1 MGPDGGRGAEV
12 FGFVACN
19 REWLESMSDEN
30 SYIPKFDVVEDIS
43 FKAVDRAVEL
53 TCAAVPHGSRDEVS
67 QKLAE
72 LMDWEFEG
80 YVW

>member
-1 MGPDGGRGAEV
+1 
-12 FGFVACN
+12 
-19 REWLESMSDEN
+19 MSDEN
-30 SYIPKFDVVEDIS
+30 SYIPKFVVVEDIS

-53 TCAAVPHGSRDEVS
+53 ICAAVPHGSRDEVS

-80 YVW
+80 YVR